1 MCFSSSINYLSYGD
15 CVYESLVRIITVNY
29 DMKNQCESYESE
41 DITSSGTDIQFNG
54 QIRRREQL
62 IPLFAS
68 IPEEKKKK
76 RKKKRILPFHNF
88 HRHVQPTDLKRAG
101 AARLVVSHNTY
112 MESFNDACLIAT
124 HRGREGDWLLEESA
138 LLEQSFER
146 ARGNECNRS
155 CHSIWPKAARRR
167 NGNVK
172 IALKISSWRGFAP
185 STRLQKPRS
194 CVTSAAGVMNAEPR
208 H

>member
-1 MCFSSSINYLSYGD
+1 MWELRERGYYIKWNGYSVQWTNTETRTIN
-15 CVYESLVRIITVNY
+15 TVICI
-29 DMKNQCESYESE
+29 DSW
-41 DITSSGTDIQFNG
+41 
-54 QIRRREQL
+54 R
-62 IPLFAS
+62 
-68 IPEEKKKK
+68 EKKRK

-155 CHSIWPKAARRR
+155 CHSIWPKAVRRR